1 MAAVNA
7 ETTAVPISEIF
18 SSIQGEGVFAG
29 MYATFIRLQGCA
41 VHCSFCDEKKS
52 WSHSRPAAI
61 MSVEGIIN
69 IARTHANPL
78 IAITG
83 GEPLEYPELP
93 ELSLAIKASLPHA
106 KLQLETSGLPTA
118 ALELLAHS
126 GFDSIC
132 LSPKMLHT
140 PASQVSS
147 ANPYDNDATRRLLGL
162 DSRAFVK
169 LVVEDFN
176 ELLFFLMRLF
186 PSEFYSV
193 FDDSKAVR
201 VPLIYVNPVD
211 PGRTETADYPE
222 VAVTASFKKCLSLAQ
237 TTDRIP
243 AHIRRQLRF
252 GLQLHKIFSFK

>member
-1 MAAVNA
+1 MNAKAAS
-7 ETTAVPISEIF
+7 VPISEIF

-52 WSHSRPAAI
+52 WSHARANAI

-78 IAITG
+78 IVITG
-83 GEPLEYPELP
+83 GEPLEHPELS
-93 ELSLAIKASLPHA
+93 ELSLAIKAALPHV
-106 KLQLETSGLPTA
+106 KLQLETSGLPTG
-118 ALELLAHS
+118 ALGQLSGS

-140 PASQVSS
+140 PASLASS
-147 ANPYDNDATRRLLGL
+147 ENPYDNDATRKLLGL
-162 DSRAFVK
+162 DTRAFVK
-169 LVVEDFN
+169 LVIEDFN
-176 ELLFFLMRLF
+176 ELMYFLMRLF

-193 FDDSKAVR
+193 FDDSKAAR
-201 VPLIYVNPVD
+201 IPLIYVNPVD
-211 PGRTETADYPE
+211 NGLRETMGYPETA
-222 VAVTASFKKCLSLAQ
+222 VTPSFKKCLSLAQ

-252 GLQLHKIFSFK
+252 GLQLHKIFSLK